1 MQGADIPLPTDDVAE
16 ESKNIDPVIES
27 QKSKESLNYD
37 KMSFNFPFD
46 LNNLFSL
53 QYSFDTL
60 KKAIEFL
67 AKQQSLMARK
77 IQDLE
82 SAPG

>member
-1 MQGADIPLPTDDVAE
+1 MQGSDIPIPNGDSLEDKQPE
-16 ESKNIDPVIES
+16 ETKELDPVME
-27 QKSKESLNYD
+27 QQRSKQSLNYE
-37 KMSFNFPFD
+37 KMNFDFPFD

-67 AKQQSLMARK
+67 AKQ
-77 IQDLE
+77 
-82 SAPG
+82 

>member
-1 MQGADIPLPTDDVAE
+1 MQGSDIPIPNNDEDFDKQPE
-16 ESKNIDPVIES
+16 ESKELDPVME
-27 QKSKESLNYD
+27 QTKSKQSLEYE
-37 KMSFNFPFD
+37 KMNFDFPFD

-67 AKQQSLMARK
+67 AK
-77 IQDLE
+77 
-82 SAPG
+82 

>member
-1 MQGADIPLPTDDVAE
+1 MQGTDIPIPTNDTLDVVE

-27 QKSKESLNYD
+27 QKSKDSLQYE
-37 KMSFNFPFD
+37 KMKFDFPFD

-67 AKQQSLMARK
+67 AKQ
-77 IQDLE
+77 
-82 SAPG
+82 